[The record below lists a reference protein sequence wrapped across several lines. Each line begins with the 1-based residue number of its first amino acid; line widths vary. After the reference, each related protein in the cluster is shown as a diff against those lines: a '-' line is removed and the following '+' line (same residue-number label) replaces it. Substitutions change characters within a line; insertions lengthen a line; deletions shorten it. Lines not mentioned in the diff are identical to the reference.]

1 MEQFLPFGKIPL
13 LWEDHGENTGLAAK
27 YILLL
32 QKINTGLAENKH
44 WSCRKINTGLA
55 EIKYWSCRKINTG
68 LAKTSGRLL
77 PGRMRPFEA
86 AALILVTIYNCL

>member
-32 QKINTGLAENKH
+32 QKINTGLAENK
-44 WSCRKINTGLA
+44 
-55 EIKYWSCRKINTG
+55 YWPCRKINTG

-86 AALILVTIYNCL
+86 ATFTLVTIYSCL

>member
-32 QKINTGLAENKH
+32 QKINTGLAENK
-44 WSCRKINTGLA
+44 
-55 EIKYWSCRKINTG
+55 YWPCRKINTG